1 MPVTIEEMTSHFE
14 VRDQAKLKKLVQEEV
29 KKAVAQQGRGGA
41 GAGGADPADP
51 SAGGRPNEG
60 G

>member
-29 KKAVAQQGRGGA
+29 KKAVAQQRQG

>member
-29 KKAVAQQGRGGA
+29 KKAVAQQRPGG
-41 GAGGADPADP
+41 GKGGADPADP